1 MVIDLGEE
9 ADKSTGPAKLTEEV
23 MGIMCRWEELSSLGT
38 FQLWLLSNIF
48 GEGVFMLGLI
58 WNFIVEEKFK
68 DFLKPTPPEATKGL
82 NILRRLSR
90 DSRN

>member
-38 FQLWLLSNIF
+38 FQLWLLSNI
-48 GEGVFMLGLI
+48 LWGLI
-58 WNFIVEEKFK
+58 WGFFLEEKFK

-82 NILRRLSR
+82 KILRRLSR

>member
-23 MGIMCRWEELSSLGT
+23 MGIMCRWEFGHFSTLAFEQH
-38 FQLWLLSNIF
+38 FIF
-48 GEGVFMLGLI
+48 MSGLI

-82 NILRRLSR
+82 KILRRLSR